1 LFLRATIEQIFAE
14 CSLKAHAESVCMT
27 RLTRNQWK
35 WRKIMERKKSTHV
48 TRVIFGKTY
57 HVTRGGI
64 AHFLIDWGIHAIE
77 IILACALIFIC
88 GYIAG

>member
-1 LFLRATIEQIFAE
+1 
-14 CSLKAHAESVCMT
+14 
-27 RLTRNQWK
+27 
-35 WRKIMERKKSTHV
+35 MERKKSTHV

>member
-1 LFLRATIEQIFAE
+1 MDFGQSAALKHTQEVHLFSDCVPELAE
-14 CSLKAHAESVCMT
+14 GK
-27 RLTRNQWK
+27 
-35 WRKIMERKKSTHV
+35 KIMENKRKSKHV

-64 AHFLIDWGIHAIE
+64 AHFLIDWGIHAAE